1 MGCEL
6 NDEPNE
12 ASRARKTSAR
22 PAESGCGM
30 GATGGLLGP
39 SITEFVE
46 FSETR
51 LFGVA
56 EIVLRDANLRVFKLG
71 EYIEYE
77 LQLREGFVRIGE
89 RENGL

>member
-6 NDEPNE
+6 NDEPKE

-30 GATGGLLGP
+30 GDTGGFLES
-39 SITEFVE
+39 SITEFLG

-51 LFGVA
+51 LLGVA
-56 EIVLRDANLRVFKLG
+56 EIVLRVANLMVFELG
-71 EYIEYE
+71 EYIGNE
-77 LQLREGFVRIGE
+77 LKLREGFVGIGE
-89 RENGL
+89 REKGL